1 MADLIEK
8 RENLPLEH
16 LYEVDFEE
24 NENQKVNFE
33 VQNYGLESFIAN
45 RLTLSPSIINPDLS

>member
-8 RENLPLEH
+8 RRNFPLEH

-24 NENQKVNFE
+24 NENPKVHFE
-33 VQNYGLESFIAN
+33 ARNYGSESFIAN